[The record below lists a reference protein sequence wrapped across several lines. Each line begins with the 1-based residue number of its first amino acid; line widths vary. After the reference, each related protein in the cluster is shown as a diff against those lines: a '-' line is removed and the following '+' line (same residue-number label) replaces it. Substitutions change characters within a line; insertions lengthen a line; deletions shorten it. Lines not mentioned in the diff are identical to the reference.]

1 MKTFYLLALIS
12 GILLIQ
18 ACSTTP
24 SVGKKEPKALP
35 SIPAYLSP
43 EQLISKAQNTPNPK
57 QKATFYLDAASQ
69 YWENN
74 LLAQSN
80 AALESVSPEELDHS
94 QLQQY
99 LIINLKLGTKTEN
112 IPRIKETLPLLSTL
126 ALQKTDIEQQ
136 IEFVN
141 LIVSAYKLT
150 GNHIQAA
157 VLLIEN
163 FGLFDYNDS
172 PTMLEE
178 IWSSLRNVDLATLG
192 QYQYSGENQDAIAWL
207 DLARLIQQNQINLEE
222 QYNALNKWNS
232 IWPYH
237 PAAITPPHEL
247 LILKGLPQ
255 TRPTSITLALPL
267 TGPISGAGKAIREG
281 FMANYYKHLNA
292 LKPLPNS
299 TEDSTFEVY
308 FFDTHTQ
315 NIKDLYLNQ
324 QTENSLIIGP
334 LDKQSLNS
342 LSELDQLHTK
352 TLALNYLD
360 KTKTAQKNLFQFGLA
375 PEAETKQ
382 LAKHLVS
389 KNLTKIGVIAPESN
403 WGFRIHD
410 AFQDAITQEDGLLI
424 ESTFYQDQASLS
436 NTVATLLGT
445 DKSKRRKQTI
455 KSITQT
461 NFEFLPRRREDIDA
475 IFMIAKP
482 EIAKQLKPLFSYHYA
497 SDVPVF
503 STSQVHRKKD
513 DGNSD
518 LDNIEFIE
526 IPWML
531 SNTIDIKNELL
542 KTIPSSQEKYS
553 RFYAL
558 GVDAFKLAP
567 RLKLLREIKDSQIQ
581 GQTGTL
587 SMNSKGVISREMEWA
602 KFKRGKAVSVSK

>member
-1 MKTFYLLALIS
+1 MKTFYLLILIS
-12 GILLIQ
+12 SALLIQ
-18 ACSTTP
+18 ACSTTS
-24 SVGKKEPKALP
+24 SVSEEEPKARP
-35 SIPAYLSP
+35 PTPEYLNP
-43 EQLISKAQNTPNPK
+43 EQLISKALNTSNLNLRSS
-57 QKATFYLDAASQ
+57 FYLDAASL

-80 AALESVSPEELDHS
+80 AALESVSPEELNHS

-99 LIINLKLGTKTEN
+99 LIISLKLGIKTEN
-112 IPRIKETLPLLSTL
+112 IPLIKQTLPLLSTL

-141 LIVSAYKLT
+141 LITYANKLT

-163 FGLFDYNDS
+163 FGLFDYDDS
-172 PTMLEE
+172 LTILEE
-178 IWSSLRNVDLATLG
+178 IWSSLRSADIATLG
-192 QYQYSGENQDAIAWL
+192 QFQYSGENQDAIAWL

-222 QYNALNKWNS
+222 QYNALSKWNLM
-232 IWPYH
+232 WPYH
-237 PAAITPPHEL
+237 PAAITPPKEL

-292 LKPLPNS
+292 IQPTSNS
-299 TEDSTFEVY
+299 ADKNTFEVY

-315 NIKDLYLNQ
+315 NIKDLYLIEQ
-324 QTENSLIIGP
+324 AENSLIIGP

-360 KTKTAQKNLFQFGLA
+360 KSKTAQANLFQFGLA
-375 PEAETKQ
+375 PETETRQ
-382 LAKHLVS
+382 LAQHLVN
-389 KNLTKIGVIAPESN
+389 KKLTKIGVIAPESN

-410 AFQDAITQEDGLLI
+410 AFQEAITQENGLLI
-424 ESTFYQDQASLS
+424 ESAFYQDQASLS
-436 NTVATLLGT
+436 STVATLLGT
-445 DKSKRRKQTI
+445 DKSKLRKRKI
-455 KSITQT
+455 RSITQS

-497 SDVPVF
+497 SDIPVF
-503 STSQVHRKKD
+503 STSQVHRQQD
-513 DGNSD
+513 ESNSD

-531 SNTIDIKNELL
+531 SNTIDIKNELR
-542 KTIPSSQEKYS
+542 KTIPGSQEKYS

-587 SMNSKGVISREMEWA
+587 SMNSKGIISREMEWA
-602 KFKRGKAVSVSK
+602 KFKRGKAVSVPK